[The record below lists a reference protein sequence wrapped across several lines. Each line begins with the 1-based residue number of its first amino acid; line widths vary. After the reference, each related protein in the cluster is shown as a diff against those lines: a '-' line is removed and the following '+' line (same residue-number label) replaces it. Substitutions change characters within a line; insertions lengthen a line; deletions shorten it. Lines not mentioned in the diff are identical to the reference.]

1 MSKKNNIGLQNRLE
15 IVIQAILDYE
25 TEGGLVDF
33 AVLDNRLMVQIERVV
48 ENDGRLWVQADT
60 VSGESAATV

>member
-60 VSGESAATV
+60 VSGESAVTV